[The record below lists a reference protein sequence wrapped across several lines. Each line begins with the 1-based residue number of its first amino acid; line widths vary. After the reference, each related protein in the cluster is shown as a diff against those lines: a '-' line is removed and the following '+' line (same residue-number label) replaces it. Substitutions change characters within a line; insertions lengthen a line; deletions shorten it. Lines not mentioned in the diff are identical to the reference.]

1 MTTQQCEECLDL
13 FATASEYLSHKKD
26 SHPQGA
32 LEWSDSAPT
41 YAEKVAELYRWS
53 SNFGDFAPFR
63 KFLDL
68 INYAETAY
76 GDNDLK
82 FASWKKPSEGFGYVE
97 LGLLAGALDQYSD
110 RPIDCDKWIMEL
122 LEIESEVGL

>member
-1 MTTQQCEECLDL
+1 MEQVKE
-13 FATASEYLSHKKD
+13 SV
-26 SHPQGA
+26 GA
-32 LEWSDSAPT
+32 LEWSDTAPA
-41 YAEKVAELYRWS
+41 YAEKVAELYQWS
-53 SNFGDFAPFR
+53 ANFGDYAPFR

-76 GDNDLK
+76 GDDDLK
-82 FASWKKPSEGFGYVE
+82 FSSWRKPSESLGYVE

-110 RPIDCDKWIMEL
+110 RPLDVDKWLMEL